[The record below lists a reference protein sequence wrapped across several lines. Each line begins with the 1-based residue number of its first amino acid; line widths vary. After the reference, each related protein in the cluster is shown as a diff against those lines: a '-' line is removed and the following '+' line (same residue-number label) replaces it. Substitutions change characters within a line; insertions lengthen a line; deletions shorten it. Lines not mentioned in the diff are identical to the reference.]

1 MVKNNNKKAI
11 SPVVATALLLVVA
24 VVAVVGFQ
32 TWFTTYQSGLNTK
45 VETQSNSGTSL
56 TVERLEQSSS
66 GANATVYIK
75 NSDTV
80 YVTVNEVKVLSSGTE
95 LCSNTT
101 LFNATASSVT
111 EKWAASCSPALTRNQ
126 AYDVVLITD
135 NGVFSASMIAR

>member
-45 VETQSNSGTSL
+45 VETQSNAGTSL

-66 GANATVYIK
+66 GAIGTVYVK
-75 NSDTV
+75 NLDTV
-80 YVTVNEVKVLSSGTE
+80 YVTVNEIKILSSGTE
-95 LCSNTT
+95 LCSNST

-111 EKWAASCSPALTRNQ
+111 ETTLGSCSPALTRNQ
-126 AYDVVLITD
+126 AYDTVLITD